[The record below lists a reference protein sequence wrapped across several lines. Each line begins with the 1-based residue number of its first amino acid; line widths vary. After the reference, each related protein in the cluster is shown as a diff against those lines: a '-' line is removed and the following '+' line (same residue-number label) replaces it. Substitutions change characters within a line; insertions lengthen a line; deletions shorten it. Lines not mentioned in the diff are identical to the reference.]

1 MVVLATLLLQEYYLV
16 VLLALQLGNTAS
28 NPNKGLVYVLSQ
40 DYPSFYKLER
50 RPPPIPAAY
59 RARYEASQ
67 ARQRGQIA
75 FSEHCATCH
84 GKDLAGTGLGPS
96 LLSLAGRLSPT
107 FLRET
112 VLYGTGRMPAIQHI
126 EDEDISNILAYLKNK
141 STAFS
146 ESKIEITSVDGPVVA
161 SGGAPSEKEMQS
173 MGVSNRGGNEYP
185 EDVDA
190 PTQRYYTSYGLG
202 RPYIMKPPWS
212 SITAY
217 DMNTGKIQWT
227 KPLGQDPYALE
238 KGFKNTGV
246 PTGSQR
252 NGMVITSN
260 GIIFT
265 TVTTGEIYAYDA
277 ENGNILW
284 QSQTELGIA
293 SMPSM
298 YEINNRVY
306 LVVNATT
313 PQITGWNQ
321 TEEEKQNAFK
331 DLNEGVYQ
339 VYALPEIKK

>member
-1 MVVLATLLLQEYYLV
+1 MA
-16 VLLALQLGNTAS
+16 
-28 NPNKGLVYVLSQ
+28 
-40 DYPSFYKLER
+40 
-50 RPPPIPAAY
+50 
-59 RARYEASQ
+59 
-67 ARQRGQIA
+67 
-75 FSEHCATCH
+75 
-84 GKDLAGTGLGPS
+84 
-96 LLSLAGRLSPT
+96 
-107 FLRET
+107 
-112 VLYGTGRMPAIQHI
+112 
-126 EDEDISNILAYLKNK
+126 
-141 STAFS
+141 
-146 ESKIEITSVDGPVVA
+146 
-161 SGGAPSEKEMQS
+161 
-173 MGVSNRGGNEYP
+173 VSNRGGNEYP

-227 KPLGQDPYALE
+227 KPLGQDPYALA

-277 ENGNILW
+277 ENGTVLW

-321 TEEEKQNAFK
+321 TEEEKQAAFK